1 MSDSISVSVTGLD
14 RIIQGLNDVK
24 PSIARKGQRK
34 LQTIA
39 DKIFAQ
45 SQQEVPVDKG
55 DLKASGKVEPYVDD
69 ADNMG
74 MEVSYG
80 DGNGYGDKYGIA
92 DGYAWFQELGTT
104 KMSAQPYLGPVFEE
118 EGQKLVTYFGNLLE
132 DS

>member
-24 PSIARKGQRK
+24 PNVACKGQRK
-34 LQTIA
+34 LQAIA
-39 DKIFAQ
+39 DKIYST
-45 SQQEVPVDKG
+45 SQAEVPVDKG
-55 DLKASGKVEPYVDD
+55 DLKASGKVEPYVVDESD
-69 ADNMG
+69 MG
-74 MEVSYG
+74 MTVTYG

-92 DGYAWFQELGTT
+92 DGYAWFQEMGTT
-104 KMSAQPYLGPVFEE
+104 KMPAQPYLGPAFEE